1 MAPTST
7 SPHSDPHSTNLG
19 SGLSPASPLKSAPS
33 LWAEVQAPHWGP
45 RLTASTSL
53 LPAGAPL
60 SHFLQAA
67 AWRHRSRFGSSG
79 CQASGSYGL
88 SHMPASCLRCTPFPL
103 PLSGLLTPSR
113 RPSLSLQTTAVSGLS
128 ARCPCHGLLHFLPL
142 PLPISSLL
150 HPQNHNAWNIFST
163 KVLMKR
169 PGAALGAAG
178 WAGFPFSA
186 LCPGPSSGI
195 RTVQYIIKVSVHQAR
210 TMDVTSTEELTVPL
224 PPFYR

>member
-1 MAPTST
+1 MGRSPGSSLGSKADCLHLCFLLGLPYPTS
-7 SPHSDPHSTNLG
+7 S
-19 SGLSPASPLKSAPS
+19 
-33 LWAEVQAPHWGP
+33 
-45 RLTASTSL
+45 RLQPGGTAL
-53 LPAGAPL
+53 
-60 SHFLQAA
+60 
-67 AWRHRSRFGSSG
+67 GSSG
-79 CQASGSYGL
+79 CQASGSYGPF
-88 SHMPASCLRCTPFPL
+88 HMPASCLRCTPFPL

-150 HPQNHNAWNIFST
+150 RPQNHNAWNIFST